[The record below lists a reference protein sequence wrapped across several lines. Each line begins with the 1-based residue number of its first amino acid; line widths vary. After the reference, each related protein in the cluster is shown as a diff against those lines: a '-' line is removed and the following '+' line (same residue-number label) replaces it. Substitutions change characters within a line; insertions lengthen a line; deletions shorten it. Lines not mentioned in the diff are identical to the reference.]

1 MYQLLLYPIR
11 YDVRGGAIRPTHTH
25 RKKKESGGDERG
37 RGFVG
42 VCEKKKEPSKMA
54 AVTLHHH
61 FTDIVQL
68 FVY

>member
-1 MYQLLLYPIR
+1 MMYGG
-11 YDVRGGAIRPTHTH
+11 RGGAIRPTHTY

-37 RGFVG
+37 RGFVC
-42 VCEKKKEPSKMA
+42 VCEKKEPSKMA